1 MQNLIQSIKKIL
13 IRKNMRVAGGG
24 GGVLIFLLV
33 VFGDGREK
41 CQLIW
46 GGGGW

>member
-24 GGVLIFLLV
+24 DLIFLLLLLGEV
-33 VFGDGREK
+33 REK
-41 CQLIW
+41 YHHHRS
-46 GGGGW
+46 GWLC

>member
-24 GGVLIFLLV
+24 DLIFLLFFLGEV
-33 VFGDGREK
+33 REK
-41 CQLIW
+41 CHHHRS
-46 GGGGW
+46 GWLC

>member
-24 GGVLIFLLV
+24 DLIFLLLLLGEV
-33 VFGDGREK
+33 REK
-41 CQLIW
+41 CHHHRS
-46 GGGGW
+46 GWLY

>member
-24 GGVLIFLLV
+24 DLIFLLLLLGEV
-33 VFGDGREK
+33 RKK
-41 CQLIW
+41 CHHHRS
-46 GGGGW
+46 GWLC

>member
-24 GGVLIFLLV
+24 DLIFLLLLLGEV
-33 VFGDGREK
+33 REK
-41 CQLIW
+41 CHHHRI
-46 GGGGW
+46 GWLC

>member
-24 GGVLIFLLV
+24 DLIFLLLLLGEV
-33 VFGDGREK
+33 REK
-41 CQLIW
+41 CHYHRS
-46 GGGGW
+46 GWLC

>member
-24 GGVLIFLLV
+24 DLIFLLLLLGEV
-33 VFGDGREK
+33 REK
-41 CQLIW
+41 CHHHKS
-46 GGGGW
+46 GWLC

>member
-24 GGVLIFLLV
+24 DLIFLLLLLGEV
-33 VFGDGREK
+33 REK
-41 CQLIW
+41 CHHHRS
-46 GGGGW
+46 GWLC

>member
-24 GGVLIFLLV
+24 DLIFLLLLLREV
-33 VFGDGREK
+33 REK
-41 CQLIW
+41 CHHHRS
-46 GGGGW
+46 GWLC

>member
-24 GGVLIFLLV
+24 GDLIFLLLLLGEV
-33 VFGDGREK
+33 REK
-41 CQLIW
+41 CHHHRS
-46 GGGGW
+46 GWLC

>member
-24 GGVLIFLLV
+24 DLIFLLLLLGEV
-33 VFGDGREK
+33 REK
-41 CQLIW
+41 CHHHRN
-46 GGGGW
+46 GWLC